1 MDIDVV
7 VENGSEVAMVAKGNS
22 KTGIAV
28 VVSTLVAIK
37 MTEKKRKRK
46 W

>member
-1 MDIDVV
+1 MDFDLV

-28 VVSTLVAIK
+28 VVSTMVAIK
-37 MTEKKRKRK
+37 MTEKRKRK

>member
-1 MDIDVV
+1 MV

-28 VVSTLVAIK
+28 VVSTMVATK
-37 MTEKKRKRK
+37 MTEKRKRK